1 MSPRKS
7 ILRHLKRVHEQDPD
21 GFTTPREIAGFD
33 PGDPKHTQAVNQLLK
48 DRLINGV
55 KAPDG
60 GMAIALNTGNLT
72 AVQRAL
78 RPWYADPRLWMMAV
92 IVGGLGTAGLLLGG

>member
-7 ILRHLKRVHEQDPD
+7 ILRHLESAHEQDPNTY
-21 GFTTPREIAGFD
+21 TTPRDITGFD
-33 PGDPKHTQAVNQLLK
+33 PADPKHTQAVNQLLK

-60 GMAIALNTGNLT
+60 GMAIALN
-72 AVQRAL
+72 AVKISAVRKAL
-78 RPWYADPRLWMMAV
+78 RPWYADPRLWMMAF